1 LETTRLKQMKKYL
14 FMNYQLD
21 AVRAVETATLSLITG
36 VKAATLS
43 RAMGELMHVGRGVY
57 KEVNGWKYIIAEITS
72 LMTGVKAACLSLSLR
87 AMKELTDV
95 GRGVYTIVEY
105 KQEKV
110 SLPTIKSIVVVY
122 SVAVKSKSVKKSVV
136 VEAMLGMPLSLTR
149 NSVMKD
155 SSLYSDGEEVLA
167 ELGVKL
173 DVFPPS
179 KMQKSYEVAEWKHVE
194 KKHITRAGMKDRK
207 VKLGEKMGVLKDAD
221 SRIFQPLSWGC
232 IGC

>member
-1 LETTRLKQMKKYL
+1 MKLLEVHQE
-14 FMNYQLD
+14 D
-21 AVRAVETATLSLITG
+21 AYRAVEIAMLSLITG

-43 RAMGELMHVGRGVY
+43 RAMGELTDVGREVY
-57 KEVNGWKYIIAEITS
+57 KVVNGWNYFIVEIPT
-72 LMTGVKAACLSLSLR
+72 LMTGVKAACLSLR

-122 SVAVKSKSVKKSVV
+122 RVAVKSKSFKKSVV

-155 SSLYSDGEEVLA
+155 SSFYSDGEEVLA
-167 ELGVKL
+167 ERGVKL
-173 DVFPPS
+173 VVFPPS
-179 KMQKSYEVAEWKHVE
+179 KMQENYEVAERKDME
-194 KKHITRAGMKDRK
+194 KKHIARAGMKDRK
-207 VKLGEKMGVLKDAD
+207 VKLGRRWD
-221 SRIFQPLSWGC
+221 S
-232 IGC
+232 

>member
-1 LETTRLKQMKKYL
+1 MVQYISKHLKGALETTRLKQMKKYQ

-21 AVRAVETATLSLITG
+21 AVRAVEIATLSLITG

-57 KEVNGWKYIIAEITS
+57 KEVNGWNYIIVEITT

-87 AMKELTDV
+87 AIKELTDV

-110 SLPTIKSIVVVY
+110 SLPTIKSIKVVY
-122 SVAVKSKSVKKSVV
+122 SVAMKSKSVTKSVV
-136 VEAMLGMPLSLTR
+136 VEAMLSMPLSLTR
-149 NSVMKD
+149 NSMMKD

-167 ELGVKL
+167 ELEAKL
-173 DVFPPS
+173 VVFPPS
-179 KMQKSYEVAEWKHVE
+179 KAEELRGGRAEVRGEEAHHEGWDEGQEGQV
-194 KKHITRAGMKDRK
+194 
-207 VKLGEKMGVLKDAD
+207 GEKMGVGVL
-221 SRIFQPLSWGC
+221 
-232 IGC
+232 

>member
-1 LETTRLKQMKKYL
+1 
-14 FMNYQLD
+14 
-21 AVRAVETATLSLITG
+21 
-36 VKAATLS
+36 
-43 RAMGELMHVGRGVY
+43 
-57 KEVNGWKYIIAEITS
+57 
-72 LMTGVKAACLSLSLR
+72 MTGVKAACLSLR

-122 SVAVKSKSVKKSVV
+122 SVAVKSKSFKKSVV
-136 VEAMLGMPLSLTR
+136 VEAMLGMPLSLTK

-155 SSLYSDGEEVLA
+155 SSLYGDGEEVLA

-173 DVFPPS
+173 VVFPPS
-179 KMQKSYEVAEWKHVE
+179 KMQKGYEVAEWKHVE

-232 IGC
+232 IGWRQAPPNRLIIL

>member
-1 LETTRLKQMKKYL
+1 MLCRKDIVCGSIGLDMRLFGNCKYTVHQPLVQFRAHEDHVVQYISKHLKGALETTRLKQMKKYL

-57 KEVNGWKYIIAEITS
+57 KEVNGWKYIIVEITN

-87 AMKELTDV
+87 TMKELTDV

-122 SVAVKSKSVKKSVV
+122 SVAMKSKSVTKSVV
-136 VEAMLGMPLSLTR
+136 VEA
-149 NSVMKD
+149 
-155 SSLYSDGEEVLA
+155 
-167 ELGVKL
+167 
-173 DVFPPS
+173 
-179 KMQKSYEVAEWKHVE
+179 
-194 KKHITRAGMKDRK
+194 
-207 VKLGEKMGVLKDAD
+207 
-221 SRIFQPLSWGC
+221 
-232 IGC
+232 